1 MARIDIQGC
10 LEILGMNDLVMLDYE
25 SQHGVNFG
33 FQCIAGIV
41 FFCKTFIV
49 VFDMYSTSLGVG
61 LYILRADFSFLALQG
76 VTNHQLF

>member
-1 MARIDIQGC
+1 
-10 LEILGMNDLVMLDYE
+10 MNGLVMLDYE

-49 VFDMYSTSLGVG
+49 VFDLYSTSLGVG
-61 LYILRADFSFLALQG
+61 LYILRAD
-76 VTNHQLF
+76 